1 MSSAGQKWRS
11 RVGRLENFG
20 VCHGSRGAKV
30 ALSRGTFC
38 NFWQFWHPCAVRG
51 FGGKVA
57 LAQIGARNGHFLI
70 KDLLAGAPELALAR
84 LGLEMVIFLLRS
96 Y

>member
-1 MSSAGQKWRS
+1 MFAMGLAGYKWCS
-11 RVGRLENFG
+11 RVGRLVICWYF
-20 VCHGSRGAKV
+20 R
-30 ALSRGTFC
+30 R
-38 NFWQFWHPCAVRG
+38 PCAVRG

-84 LGLEMVIFLLRS
+84 LGLDISGLSAGAPELALARLGPEMLMF
-96 Y
+96 